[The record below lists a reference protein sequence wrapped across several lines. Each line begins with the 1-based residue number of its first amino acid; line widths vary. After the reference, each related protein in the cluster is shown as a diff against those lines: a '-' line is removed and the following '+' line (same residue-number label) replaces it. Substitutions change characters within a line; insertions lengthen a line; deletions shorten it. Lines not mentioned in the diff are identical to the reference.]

1 MALFRIQIKLKSPLV
16 TPLKGDT
23 IWGHVAWGIAN
34 HEGDDAVARFI
45 ADCKEN
51 HAFVISSA
59 FPKGSVCKA
68 IPDVPE
74 RIENLSPEDYA
85 KIKQAK
91 KKRYESANA
100 YFDISEPVQKTE
112 EKSPFKSNTVT
123 HNTISRITNS
133 VVDGGLYSIDE
144 LWTDKEHSDF
154 DIYVLSSY
162 SAERVKQLCEWA
174 FENGYGADSSTGKG
188 EIEVGKNVTE
198 VKPKLHGN
206 KYVALAPFVV
216 PDMDE
221 NEIEKLKLKA
231 DIFVRSGKIGGSF
244 VSSLSPYKKTVVLYE
259 EGAVFESNEPIEF
272 IGELLTNVH
281 ADSHIVQSAF
291 APVIPIC

>member
-34 HEGDDAVARFI
+34 HEGDDAVAKFI

-100 YFDISEPVQKTE
+100 YFDISDPAQKAE
-112 EKSPFKSNTVT
+112 EKSPFNSNTVT

-144 LWTDKEHSDF
+144 LWTDKEHTDF

-162 SAERVKQLCEWA
+162 SAERVKLLCEWA

-188 EIEVGKNVTE
+188 EIEVVGCVAE
-198 VKPKLHGN
+198 VKPKLHGS
-206 KYVALAPFVV
+206 KYMALAPFAVS
-216 PDMDE
+216 DI
-221 NEIEKLKLKA
+221 NRIRNLRA

-281 ADSHIVQSAF
+281 ADSRIVQSAF

>member
-1 MALFRIQIKLKSPLV
+1 MALFRIQIKLKTSLV

-34 HEGDDAVARFI
+34 HEGDDAVAEFI

-59 FPKGSVCKA
+59 FPKGYVCKA

-91 KKRYESANA
+91 KRRYENAHA
-100 YFDISEPVQKTE
+100 YFDISEPAQNIEGKT
-112 EKSPFKSNTVT
+112 PFKSNTVT
-123 HNTISRITNS
+123 HNSISRITNS
-133 VVDGGLYSIDE
+133 VVDGGLYSIEE
-144 LWTDKEHSDF
+144 LWTDKEQSDF

-162 SAERVKQLCEWA
+162 NAERVIQLCKWA

-188 EIEVGKNVTE
+188 EIEVIQNATSVQA
-198 VKPKLHGN
+198 KLHGN
-206 KYVALAPFVV
+206 RYMALSPFIVS
-216 PDMDE
+216 DM
-221 NEIEKLKLKA
+221 NEIRNLRA

-259 EGAVFESNEPIEF
+259 EGAVFETDKQIEF
-272 IGELLTNVH
+272 IGELLANVH
-281 ADSHIVQSAF
+281 TDSRIVQSAF

>member
-23 IWGHVAWGIAN
+23 IWGHIAWGIAN
-34 HEGDDAVARFI
+34 HEGDNAVAKFI
-45 ADCKEN
+45 SDCKEN
-51 HAFVISSA
+51 HVFVISSA
-59 FPKGSVCKA
+59 FPKGTVCKS

-85 KIKQAK
+85 KIKQSK
-91 KKRYESANA
+91 KKKYESAST
-100 YFDISEPVQKTE
+100 YVDITE
-112 EKSPFKSNTVT
+112 STQNTYEKIPFKAKTVT
-123 HNTISRITNS
+123 HNSISRISNS

-144 LWTDKEHSDF
+144 LWTDSEHSDF
-154 DIYVLSSY
+154 DLYVLSSY
-162 SAERVKQLCEWA
+162 SAERIKQLCEWA

-188 EIEVGKNVTE
+188 EIEVGKNITE
-198 VKPKLHGN
+198 VKTKLYGN
-206 KYVALAPFVV
+206 KYMALAPFVV
-216 PDMDE
+216 SDMT
-221 NEIEKLKLKA
+221 EIRNLRA

-259 EGAVFESNEPIEF
+259 EGAVFESDKPIEF

-281 ADSHIVQSAF
+281 ADSRIVQSAF
-291 APVIPIC
+291 APVIPIS

>member
-23 IWGHVAWGIAN
+23 IWGHIVWGIAN
-34 HEGDDAVARFI
+34 HEGDDAVAKFI
-45 ADCKEN
+45 ADCNDN
-51 HAFVISSA
+51 HSFVISSA
-59 FPKGSVCKA
+59 FPKGMVCKS

-91 KKRYESANA
+91 KKKYEKASL
-100 YFDISEPVQKTE
+100 YFDIKDSHQDAD
-112 EKSPFKSNTVT
+112 EKSPFMPNTVT
-123 HNTISRITNS
+123 HNSISRITNS
-133 VVDGGLYSIDE
+133 VTDGGLYSIDE
-144 LWTDKEHSDF
+144 LWADNEHSDF

-162 SAERVKQLCEWA
+162 SAERVKELCSWA

-188 EIEVGKNVTE
+188 EIEVVGNATE
-198 VKPKLHGN
+198 VKPKLRGN
-206 KYVALAPFVV
+206 KYMALAPFVV
-216 PDMDE
+216 PDM
-221 NEIEKLKLKA
+221 NEIRNLRS

-259 EGAVFESNEPIEF
+259 EGAVFESDKPIEF
-272 IGELLTNVH
+272 IGDLLSNVH
-281 ADSHIVQSAF
+281 SDNRIVQSAF

>member
-16 TPLKGDT
+16 TSLKGDT

-34 HEGDDAVARFI
+34 HEGDDAVAKFI
-45 ADCKEN
+45 TDCKDN

-59 FPKGSVCKA
+59 FPKGMVCKA
-68 IPDVPE
+68 VPDVLE

-85 KIKQAK
+85 KIKQEK
-91 KKRYESANA
+91 KKKYESAST
-100 YFDISEPVQKTE
+100 YFDIKEVHQNAD
-112 EKSPFKSNTVT
+112 EKSPFKANTVT
-123 HNTISRITNS
+123 HNSISRITNS

-144 LWTDKEHSDF
+144 FWTDSEHSDF

-162 SAERVKQLCEWA
+162 NADRVNELCTWA

-188 EIEVGKNVTE
+188 QIEVVGCATQ
-198 VKPKLHGN
+198 VKPKLQGS
-206 KYVALAPFVV
+206 KYMVLAPFVV
-216 PDMDE
+216 PDM
-221 NEIEKLKLKA
+221 NEIQKLRA
-231 DIFVRSGKIGGSF
+231 DIFVRSGKIGGGF

-281 ADSHIVQSAF
+281 ADSRIVQSAF